1 MWIEKHGN
9 MNRIQPKKSP
19 VILQTEIL
27 SRAHF
32 VKTNFNSK
40 LFQGWGVVFDPEL
53 LLVVEPSARKN
64 ISWWEVVEDRDENR
78 VLSPI
83 VL

>member
-1 MWIEKHGN
+1 M
-9 MNRIQPKKSP
+9 
-19 VILQTEIL
+19 
-27 SRAHF
+27 
-32 VKTNFNSK
+32 
-40 LFQGWGVVFDPEL
+40 VFDPEL
-53 LLVVEPSARKN
+53 LLVVEPSARKS